1 MELKEIPNYTGYY
14 VSNEGDVY
22 STLARG
28 CQDRYDLDKRVP
40 PKKMKP
46 RKTKRGYC
54 RVYLRNEVTN
64 KREDLYIYRLVA
76 QAFIPNPFNL
86 PEVNHKDC
94 NVSNNRVENL
104 EWVTRKG
111 NLDYAFEHG
120 YMSRDELGRFCH
132 K

>member
-1 MELKEIPNYTGYY
+1 MELKEIPNYAGYY
-14 VSNEGDVY
+14 VSNEGDIY

-28 CQDRYDLDKRVP
+28 CQDRYNLDKRVS
-40 PKKMKP
+40 PKKMRP

-64 KREDLYIYRLVA
+64 KREDLYIHRLVA
-76 QAFIPNPFNL
+76 QAFIPNPLNL

-104 EWVTRKG
+104 E
-111 NLDYAFEHG
+111 
-120 YMSRDELGRFCH
+120 
-132 K
+132 

>member
-1 MELKEIPNYTGYY
+1 MELKEIPNYT
-14 VSNEGDVY
+14 
-22 STLARG
+22 
-28 CQDRYDLDKRVP
+28 
-40 PKKMKP
+40 
-46 RKTKRGYC
+46 GYC

-64 KREDLYIYRLVA
+64 KREDLYIHRLVA
-76 QAFIPNPFNL
+76 QAFIPNPLNL

-111 NLDYAFEHG
+111 NLDYAFEYG
-120 YMSRDELGRFCH
+120 YMSRDELGKFCH